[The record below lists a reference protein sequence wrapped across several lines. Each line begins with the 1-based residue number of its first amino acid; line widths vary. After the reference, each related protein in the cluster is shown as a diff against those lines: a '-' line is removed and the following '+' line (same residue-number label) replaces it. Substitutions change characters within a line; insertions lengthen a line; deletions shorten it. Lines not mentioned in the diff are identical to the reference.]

1 MDKKFYKQAAALAIP
16 IALQNLL
23 TSCASLI
30 DTAMV
35 VVLGDNATA
44 ALGVAVRWSFLLNV
58 VCFGFCSGSATLISQ
73 YWGAG
78 DKSNIRKTY
87 GQALMM
93 SMIVVVAFTLGL
105 ALFPKTLMRVFIS
118 DPVIISLAADY
129 ARIYAIGVVF
139 LVFSQITCAALKATA
154 RVYVPLISSAAAVV
168 VNTFLNYCLINGNFG
183 FPKLEI
189 RGAAIATVIGLAV
202 QALIVLLFVCF
213 GKTDISTSPKNIIK
227 IDKELTKKY
236 LKISAP
242 VIFNESMWAI
252 GTNIYVMVLA
262 RQGTEYY
269 SGYTIFE
276 TVQQLF
282 FVFFV
287 GIGHACAVMVG
298 ASVGKGETEVAYKN
312 AKRFAIMTPLAGVIL
327 GFLSIVLRNPILSLM
342 SIETEL
348 ARTTASTLLLI
359 YGCWLGIRMVQYTMI
374 CGVFRAGGDTKTG
387 FKYDVLSLYC
397 ISIPAVIL
405 AGFVFNT
412 PFVLIVA
419 IMFIAE
425 DVPKAILC
433 IRHFKSRK
441 WIIKLTDETR

>member
-78 DKSNIRKTY
+78 DKSNICKTY

-93 SMIVVVAFTLGL
+93 SMIVVVAFALGL

-139 LVFSQITCAALKATA
+139 LVFSLITCAALKATA
-154 RVYVPLISSAAAVV
+154 RIYVPLISSATAVV

-189 RGAAIATVIGLAV
+189 RGAAIATVIGLVV

-213 GKTDISTSPKNIIK
+213 GKTDISTSVKNIIK
-227 IDKELTKKY
+227 VDKELTKKY

-269 SGYTIFE
+269 SGYTIFD

-287 GIGHACAVMVG
+287 GISNACAVMVG
-298 ASVGKGETEVAYKN
+298 ASVGKGESELAYKN

-327 GFLSIVLRNPILSLM
+327 GLLSIVLRNPILSLM

-359 YGCWLGIRMVQYTMI
+359 YGCCLGIRMVQYTMI

-387 FKYDVLSLYC
+387 FKYDMLSLYC

-405 AGFVFNT
+405 AGFAFDT

-419 IMFIAE
+419 IMFLAE
-425 DVPKAILC
+425 DVPKSILC

-441 WIIKLTDETR
+441 WIIKLTDEKR

>member
-44 ALGVAVRWSFLLNV
+44 ALGVAVRWAFLLNV

-78 DKSNIRKTY
+78 DKENIRRTY
-87 GQALMM
+87 GQALMLSM
-93 SMIVVVAFTLGL
+93 SVVLVFTCLL
-105 ALFPKTLMRVFIS
+105 MFFPQLLMRIFTS
-118 DPVIISLAADY
+118 DPVIINLSADY
-129 ARIYAIGVVF
+129 ARIYSVGVIF
-139 LVFSQITCAALKATA
+139 IVFSQITCAALKATA
-154 RVYVPLISSAAAVV
+154 RVYVPLISSASAVV

-183 FPKLEI
+183 FPRLEI
-189 RGAAIATVIGLAV
+189 KGAAIATVIGSAV
-202 QALIVLLFVCF
+202 QAIIVLLFVIF
-213 GKTDISTSPKNIIK
+213 GRTDISTSLKNIFK
-227 IDKELTKKY
+227 IDKALTQKY
-236 LKISAP
+236 LKVSTP
-242 VIFNESMWAI
+242 VIFNEGLWAI

-287 GIGHACAVMVG
+287 GICHACAVMVG
-298 ASVGKGETEVAYKN
+298 ASVGRGEYDIAYKN
-312 AKRFAIMTPLAGVIL
+312 AKRFVIMTPLTGLIL
-327 GFLSIVLRNPILSLM
+327 GIISIILRNPILSLM
-342 SIETEL
+342 PIETEL
-348 ARTTASTLLLI
+348 AKTTASTLLLF
-359 YGCWLGIRMVQYTMI
+359 YGCWLVIRMIQYTLI

-387 FKYDVLSLYC
+387 FKFDVFSLYC
-397 ISIPAVIL
+397 ISIPAVVL
-405 AGFVFNT
+405 AGFVFNV
-412 PFVLIVA
+412 PFVFIVA
-419 IMFIAE
+419 IMFVAE
-425 DVPKAILC
+425 DAPKAILC

-441 WIIKLTDETR
+441 WIIKLTDSK